1 MRIVTPSATAEWEL
15 TGLQMMEKI
24 ERIGRKCY
32 KSEEKIGPGTAEKF
46 VRMILRKGHFAMVE
60 HVHVTVLFV
69 CDRGVTHELVRHRL
83 ASYAQESTRYCS
95 YADDRFGNEVSVTL
109 PHWAQGT
116 PADAMSQP
124 QYPIWER
131 AMKATETAYME
142 WIALGGKPQD
152 ARSVLPT
159 GLKTE
164 IYVTMNLREWMY
176 VFSLRTASD
185 AHPDMR
191 VVMSSLLEQFKAHL
205 PVFFEEDWFRPS
217 SVWRRIAME
226 VLKTDSLDH
235 VRRIVREALNLA
247 LDGSRDP

>member
-1 MRIVTPSATAEWEL
+1 MRIIPPSATAEWEL
-15 TGLQMMEKI
+15 TGLQMLEKI

-83 ASYAQESTRYCS
+83 ASYAQESTRYCN
-95 YADDRFGNEVSVTL
+95 YGDDRFGNEITVTL
-109 PHWAQGT
+109 PHWAQDT
-116 PADAMSQP
+116 QADTKP
-124 QYPIWER
+124 QYSIWER
-131 AMKATETAYME
+131 AMKAAEGAYME
-142 WIALGGKPQD
+142 WLALGGKPQD

-176 VFSLRTASD
+176 VFSMRTPQD

-191 VVMSSLLEQFKAHL
+191 VVMHSLRDQFKAHI
-205 PVFFEEDWFRPS
+205 PVFFEEDWFRPTP
-217 SVWRRIAME
+217 VWRRIMLDILRA
-226 VLKTDSLDH
+226 DSLTR
-235 VRRIVREALNLA
+235 VREIVREAMNLPA
-247 LDGSRDP
+247 DGSRDPG